1 MATLKKTQ
9 TPSNSFTPYYC
20 SECRMRQK
28 ELRPYCEF
36 CGETLSNY
44 EDVLFELHTERNMRE
59 FYGEDKDTEC

>member
-9 TPSNSFTPYYC
+9 TPTNNFTPYYC

-36 CGETLSNY
+36 CGETFSNY
-44 EDVLFELHTERNMRE
+44 EDVLVEM
-59 FYGEDKDTEC
+59 YEDKREDEIKK